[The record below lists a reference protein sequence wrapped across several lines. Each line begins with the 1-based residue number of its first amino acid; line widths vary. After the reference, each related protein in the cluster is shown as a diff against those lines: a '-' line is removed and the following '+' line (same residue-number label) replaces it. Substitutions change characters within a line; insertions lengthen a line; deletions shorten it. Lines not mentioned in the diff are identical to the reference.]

1 MIYPEVEISADNS
14 KYNKYFNDKSYIFI
28 INKENEYLNYYLFRY
43 KNLFFFVFNENWKLY
58 LLGLSYN
65 IFLDYNDQ

>member
-28 INKENEYLNYYLFRY
+28 INKENKYLNYYLFRF

-58 LLGLSYN
+58 LLGLSYY
-65 IFLDYNDQ
+65 IFLDYNEQ